1 MDQQVA
7 ITMEQAQEEMNVF
20 RRVFPDVR
28 LITGDDIGKP
38 FENGSAWLVDKSVTD
53 RIASDALSGKKQISR
68 LEFIGAQI
76 YQIVAVYVETDGS
89 PSVIL
94 MQKELSGDSTF
105 SLNGHEELAAQ
116 FARNNTE
123 IYIDALTGAYNRRY
137 FEDRLKNSAVSA
149 GVVMIDLDDFKMYND
164 TCGHDA
170 GDAALRT
177 TVEIIRRCIRATD
190 ILVRYGGDEFLLVM
204 PGMTEERFS
213 QQLRFMRRV
222 IYKSEI
228 PGFPGLHLSVSMG
241 GVMAVKEPLA
251 SAITRADKNMYLAKN
266 RKNAVVTEDTHPV
279 SENSGRL
286 NVLIVDDSEL
296 NREICRWHHERWDGG
311 GYPDGLK
318 GDEIPISAQIVSI
331 ADVYDALVS
340 VRVYKKAFSHET
352 AIQMILSGECGQ
364 FNPVLLECLTDIQY
378 ELRELCAQ

>member
-1 MDQQVA
+1 
-7 ITMEQAQEEMNVF
+7 
-20 RRVFPDVR
+20 
-28 LITGDDIGKP
+28 
-38 FENGSAWLVDKSVTD
+38 
-53 RIASDALSGKKQISR
+53 
-68 LEFIGAQI
+68 
-76 YQIVAVYVETDGS
+76 
-89 PSVIL
+89 
-94 MQKELSGDSTF
+94 
-105 SLNGHEELAAQ
+105 
-116 FARNNTE
+116 
-123 IYIDALTGAYNRRY
+123 
-137 FEDRLKNSAVSA
+137 
-149 GVVMIDLDDFKMYND
+149 MIDLDDFKMYND

-170 GDAALRT
+170 DDAALRT

-266 RKNAVVTEDTHPV
+266 RKNTVVTEDTHPV

-331 ADVYDALVS
+331 VDVYDALVS